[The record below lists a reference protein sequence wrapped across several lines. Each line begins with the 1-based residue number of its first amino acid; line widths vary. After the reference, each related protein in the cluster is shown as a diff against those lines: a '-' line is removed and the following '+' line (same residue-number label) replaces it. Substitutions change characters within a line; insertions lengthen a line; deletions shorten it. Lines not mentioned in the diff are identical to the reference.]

1 MDSLIWVLSLALKM
15 IFLTWQ
21 GCACAEI
28 IGGDIVRPHSRP
40 YMVSIQVNKQHICGG
55 ALITPRWVLTAAH
68 CKEYWKNR
76 KIEVIL
82 GAHSLSERQKEK
94 QQVVGVKECF
104 PYQQLN
110 LKRKEGDIMLIQLAR
125 DAVLN
130 KNVSTLELP
139 KSTEDVKA
147 GTKCSV
153 AGWGWTNLKAPKLS
167 DTLREANIIII
178 DRRKCNSRKYYHYDP
193 FITKD
198 MLCAGDKKARRDSC
212 NGDSGGPL
220 MCKTSMFRKK
230 YIYRG
235 IVSAG
240 DECAKRKKPGI
251 YTRLSEKFLKWIN
264 NITKVKTLD

>member
-1 MDSLIWVLSLALKM
+1 MDSLIWVLSLALKI

-28 IGGDIVRPHSRP
+28 IGGNVVRPHSRP
-40 YMVSIQVNKQHICGG
+40 YMVSIQVDKQHICGG

-68 CKEYWKNR
+68 CEKNWKNQ

-82 GAHSLSERQKEK
+82 GAHSLLERQEEK
-94 QQVVGVKECF
+94 QQVLEVKKCF
-104 PYQQLN
+104 PYPQFN
-110 LKRKEGDIMLIQLAR
+110 FRRKEGDIMLIQLAR

-153 AGWGWTNLKAPKLS
+153 AGWGMTDPKVPKIS
-167 DTLREANIIII
+167 DTLREANITIIG
-178 DRRKCNSRKYYHYDP
+178 RKVCNSRKYYNYVP
-193 FITKD
+193 FINKD

-212 NGDSGGPL
+212 KGDSGGPL
-220 MCKTSMFRKK
+220 MCKMSMFRKK

-235 IVSAG
+235 IVSTG

-264 NITKVKTLD
+264 RITKVKTLD

>member
-1 MDSLIWVLSLALKM
+1 MVPINQS
-15 IFLTWQ
+15 IF
-21 GCACAEI
+21 C
-28 IGGDIVRPHSRP
+28 
-40 YMVSIQVNKQHICGG
+40 VN
-55 ALITPRWVLTAAH
+55 
-68 CKEYWKNR
+68 
-76 KIEVIL
+76 L
-82 GAHSLSERQKEK
+82 G
-94 QQVVGVKECF
+94 
-104 PYQQLN
+104 
-110 LKRKEGDIMLIQLAR
+110 QLAR

-139 KSTEDVKA
+139 KSTKDVKA

-153 AGWGWTNLKAPKLS
+153 AGWGWTNLKVPKLS